1 MKKAILICVALT
13 GILAYGA
20 AEAVP
25 TKLVVRAKA
34 RDAKFIGTSMGGAAV
49 TVRDAETGK
58 GLAEGLTA
66 GATGDTQKI
75 MIDPIERGK
84 RITDRDTANFETFI
98 DIDEPRLL
106 TIEVEA
112 PMGHKPNTIKNSTQ
126 IWLIPG
132 KDIAGEGLVI
142 EIPGFAVTADAP
154 LEVKLADGKA
164 VIPVNAAIVMVC
176 GCKLSPEGMWD
187 SSKYEIEA
195 LVKFNGKII
204 NNVPLGF
211 AGSPSAFAG
220 EASVSEAG
228 TYEII
233 VYAYD
238 PVTGNT
244 GIDRSVVTVD

>member
-34 RDAKFIGTSMGGAAV
+34 KDAKFIGTSMGGAAV

-58 GLAEGLTA
+58 VLAEGLTS
-66 GATGDTQKI
+66 GSTGNTQKI
-75 MIDPIERGK
+75 MVDPIERGK
-84 RITDRDTANFETFI
+84 RITDSNTANFKTVI

-106 TIEVEA
+106 TIDVEA
-112 PMGHKPNTIKNSTQ
+112 PMAYKPNTIKNSTQ

-142 EIPGFAVTADAP
+142 EIPGFAVKADVP
-154 LEVKLADGKA
+154 GEVKLSDGKA
-164 VIPVNAAIVMVC
+164 MIPVGARIVMVC
-176 GCKLSPEGMWD
+176 GCKLSPQGLWD
-187 SSKYEIEA
+187 SSRYEIEA
-195 LVKFNGKII
+195 LIKNNGKII
-204 NNVPLGF
+204 ANVPLGF
-211 AGSPSAFAG
+211 AGSPSAFTG
-220 EASVSEAG
+220 EADVSRAG
-228 TYEII
+228 TYEVI
-233 VYAYD
+233 VYVYD

-244 GIDRSVVTVD
+244 GVDKSVVTVD

>member
-13 GILAYGA
+13 GILAYCA

-58 GLAEGLTA
+58 VLAEGLTA
-66 GATGDTQKI
+66 GTTGNTQKI

-84 RITDRDTANFETFI
+84 RITDRDTANFETVI
-98 DIDEPRLL
+98 DIDEPSLL

-112 PMGHKPNTIKNSTQ
+112 PMAHKPNTIKNSTQ

-142 EIPGFAVTADAP
+142 EVPGFAVTADAP
-154 LEVKLADGKA
+154 REVKLADGKA

-176 GCKLSPEGMWD
+176 GCKLMPEGLWD

-195 LVKFNGKII
+195 LIKNNGKII
-204 NNVPLGF
+204 ASVPLGF
-211 AGSPSAFAG
+211 TGKPSTFKG
-220 EASVSEAG
+220 EAAVSATG
-228 TYEII
+228 TYEVI